1 MGGVVGAEQT
11 RPCAARARRGSVT
24 GEPVVLVVD
33 DQEAIRR
40 SVAELL
46 RSAGYEAVEADNGEQ
61 ALQVLQG
68 RAVSAVVLD
77 VRMPKADGF
86 AVLDALEHPPP
97 VILMSAFEMG
107 SDDQVR
113 VDPKI
118 FVQLVKPFHPRRL
131 LEAVA
136 AAIGPGPAAEG

>member
-1 MGGVVGAEQT
+1 MHARVAPDEDE
-11 RPCAARARRGSVT
+11 AAVT
-24 GEPVVLVVD
+24 DPVVLVVD

-46 RSAGYEAVEADNGEQ
+46 RSAGYDAVEAENGEQ
-61 ALQVLQG
+61 ALEVLQQ
-68 RAVSAVVLD
+68 RSVSAVVLD
-77 VRMPKADGF
+77 VRMPKTDGLG
-86 AVLDALEHPPP
+86 VLDALENPPP

-107 SDDQVR
+107 SDDQDR
-113 VDPKI
+113 VDSKI

-136 AAIGPGPAAEG
+136 AAIGPASTAADA

>member
-1 MGGVVGAEQT
+1 MT
-11 RPCAARARRGSVT
+11 D
-24 GEPVVLVVD
+24 PVVLVVD

-46 RSAGYEAVEADNGEQ
+46 RSAGYDAVETENGEQ
-61 ALQVLQG
+61 ALEVLQQ
-68 RAVSAVVLD
+68 RNVAAVVLD
-77 VRMPKADGF
+77 VRMPKVGGLS
-86 AVLDALEHPPP
+86 VLDALENPPP

-107 SDDQVR
+107 SDEQDR
-113 VDPKI
+113 VDRKI

-136 AAIGPGPAAEG
+136 AAIGPASTVGDG

>member
-1 MGGVVGAEQT
+1 
-11 RPCAARARRGSVT
+11 VT
-24 GEPVVLVVD
+24 VEATVLVVD

-40 SVAELL
+40 SVADLL
-46 RSAGYEAVEADNGEQ
+46 RSAGYNALEAENGERALELLQ
-61 ALQVLQG
+61 AHD
-68 RAVSAVVLD
+68 VSAVVLD

-86 AVLDALEHPPP
+86 AVLDALERPPP

-113 VDPKI
+113 VDTKI

-136 AAIGPGPAAEG
+136 AAIGPAAPVPEA

>member
-1 MGGVVGAEQT
+1 MT
-11 RPCAARARRGSVT
+11 S
-24 GEPVVLVVD
+24 EPVVLVVD

-40 SVAELL
+40 SVADLL
-46 RSAGYEAVEADNGEQ
+46 RSAGYDAAEAENGEQ
-61 ALQVLQG
+61 ALQVLQE
-68 RAVSAVVLD
+68 RTVSAVVLD

-86 AVLDALEHPPP
+86 AVLDALENPPP

-136 AAIGPGPAAEG
+136 AAIGPATSATGG